1 MRDIVR
7 AWMHHSM
14 HPHCPACAGCQPPMS
29 EASDASKPSR
39 LQALTLLRAP
49 ALRTGALGLL
59 YHLSME
65 RAHRPLFRAAP
76 PGGPGAAAALP
87 ALLLAAGDLRAAPEL
102 AALAVNLSLDDALAA
117 ARAPQARMRPAL
129 PS

>member
-1 MRDIVR
+1 MDAPLDASTLSGLRWVPATHVR
-7 AWMHHSM
+7 ASDT
-14 HPHCPACAGCQPPMS
+14 S
-29 EASDASKPSR
+29 EPSR
-39 LQALTLLRAP
+39 RQALALLYAP

-117 ARAPQARMRPAL
+117 ARAPRARMRPAL